1 MYFKRDRSKYI
12 HVRIDTIMLC
22 MLISLYVSGIK
33 HYKNIKFLEKKSVYL
48 AHISR

>member
-1 MYFKRDRSKYI
+1 
-12 HVRIDTIMLC
+12 MLC